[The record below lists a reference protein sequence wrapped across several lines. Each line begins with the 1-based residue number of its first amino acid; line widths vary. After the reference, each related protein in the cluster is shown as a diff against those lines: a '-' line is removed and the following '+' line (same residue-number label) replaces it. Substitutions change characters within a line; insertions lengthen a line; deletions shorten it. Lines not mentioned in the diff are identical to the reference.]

1 MPEYMIKGIPVT
13 FPFEPYNVQRAYMEK
28 VIECL
33 ENSTNGVLESPT
45 GDVVVVFMFMF
56 PLKLLIRII
65 FFSQELVKH

>member
-1 MPEYMIKGIPVT
+1 MPEYMISGIPVI

-45 GDVVVVFMFMF
+45 GNMVVVVLMFMLTLEIKYF
-56 PLKLLIRII
+56 HFLK
-65 FFSQELVKH
+65 